1 MQRVWQRTEASQKSE
16 DVRHS
21 PSVAVCQRDV
31 WVMGGAF
38 DTLSPDVYSS
48 PIGRHEWKIRT
59 EESARQ
65 F

>member
-21 PSVAVCQRDV
+21 PSVAVRQRDV

-38 DTLSPDVYSS
+38 DTLSPDTYSS
-48 PIGRHEWKIRT
+48 PMGGHERKVRT
-59 EESARQ
+59 EESATQ
-65 F
+65 L